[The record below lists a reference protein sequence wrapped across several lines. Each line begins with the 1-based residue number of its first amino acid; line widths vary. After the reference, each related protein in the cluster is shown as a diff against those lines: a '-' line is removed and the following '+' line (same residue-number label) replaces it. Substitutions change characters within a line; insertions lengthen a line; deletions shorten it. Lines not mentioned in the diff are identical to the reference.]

1 MQITSLIPFVALAAV
16 ASARLHSSAVCVT
29 DRTSQPVG
37 GTPFSVSYTWSE
49 NYEILPDATKCAC
62 GYYRNRNT
70 GNEQWDQC
78 PDCQFDGL
86 QCNSAG
92 WHIGGDEFDYY
103 CEKKCGAEGSEA
115 N

>member
-16 ASARLHSSAVCVT
+16 SAVCVT

-78 PDCQFDGL
+78 PDCQFVRFRNYDP
-86 QCNSAG
+86 
-92 WHIGGDEFDYY
+92 
-103 CEKKCGAEGSEA
+103 
-115 N
+115 